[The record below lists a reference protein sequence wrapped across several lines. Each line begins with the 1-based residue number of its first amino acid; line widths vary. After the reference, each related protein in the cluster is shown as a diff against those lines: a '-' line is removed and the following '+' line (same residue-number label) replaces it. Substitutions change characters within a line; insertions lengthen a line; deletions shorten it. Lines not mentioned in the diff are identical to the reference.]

1 MNSPKGRTNSL
12 NGDTKGCGRPNDTTR
27 GPTRKQTR
35 SVAGCDA
42 PVQRERE
49 CYLELTTP
57 RTRKVRYPLKNS
69 SSLVSCFR
77 MVDGHITKDLGNPK
91 PATQNCG
98 SFHFPKTRTDDAGT
112 EEAST
117 SFRLLSINR
126 NEVSLAPLQ
135 TIFVD
140 FHGQIRGDREEQVG
154 GLQKDLSSA
163 LLCRRRDRA
172 IGSSDYVSLLREEVE
187 KDLTASVGKK
197 HLLENKKR
205 PKTVQK
211 QIM

>member
-1 MNSPKGRTNSL
+1 MML
-12 NGDTKGCGRPNDTTR
+12 LI
-27 GPTRKQTR
+27 R
-35 SVAGCDA
+35 SVSLIGFHCIRLCL
-42 PVQRERE
+42 Q
-49 CYLELTTP
+49 LE
-57 RTRKVRYPLKNS
+57 
-69 SSLVSCFR
+69 
-77 MVDGHITKDLGNPK
+77 
-91 PATQNCG
+91 A
-98 SFHFPKTRTDDAGT
+98 
-112 EEAST
+112 

-163 LLCRRRDRA
+163 MLCRRRDRA

-187 KDLTASVGKK
+187 KDLTASVRKK

-211 QIM
+211 QIIGHNTGSYDPPDAEET